1 VFKQNNETRVRS
13 LTADKMSRPRRGG
26 LARREERDFYIFT
39 SPWWLGLI
47 LFVIGPMV
55 ASIVISFTKWD
66 IITPPKW
73 VGFQNYVHMFKEDP
87 LFWKSLRVTAV
98 YTFVLVPVQLTLSML
113 VSILLNQKV
122 RMLGLFRTIFYLPT
136 VLPIVA
142 SSLLWLWILSPE
154 GILNFFVG
162 LLGIPPQ
169 NWLTSER
176 LALPS
181 IMLMSLW
188 GSFGTSMIIFLAGL
202 QGIPHSLYEAA
213 EIDGSGAWGKFRHI
227 TLPMLSPVIFFN
239 FVMGTIGTFQVF
251 TQGYLLTDGRPNNA
265 TLFYVLY
272 LYRNGFEYLR
282 MGYASALAWVL
293 FVIILAVTLLIIR
306 SSTMWVYYEAQR

>member
-1 VFKQNNETRVRS
+1 MPQLRKKNST
-13 LTADKMSRPRRGG
+13 KPRRSG

-47 LFVIGPMV
+47 LFVIGPMI

-73 VGFQNYVHMFKEDP
+73 VGFGNYVHMFKEDP

-98 YTFVLVPVQLTLSML
+98 YTFVLVPVQLTLSLL

-142 SSLLWLWILSPE
+142 SSLLWLWILNPD
-154 GILNFFVG
+154 GILNFFIG

-202 QGIPHSLYEAA
+202 QGIPQALYEAA

-251 TQGYLLTDGRPNNA
+251 TQGYLLTDGRPNNS

-293 FVIILAVTLLIIR
+293 FVIILVVTLLIIR
-306 SSTMWVYYEAQR
+306 SSTVWVYYEAQR

>member
-1 VFKQNNETRVRS
+1 MATRK
-13 LTADKMSRPRRGG
+13 LTG
-26 LARREERDFYIFT
+26 LARKEERDFYIFS
-39 SPWWLGLI
+39 SPWWLGFI
-47 LFVIGPMV
+47 LFVAGPMI
-55 ASIVISFTKWD
+55 ASIVISLTKWD

-73 VGFQNYVHMFKEDP
+73 VGFQNYVKLFRDDP

-98 YTFVLVPVQLTLSML
+98 YTFVLVPVQLVLSL
-113 VSILLNQKV
+113 AVSILLNQKV
-122 RMLGLFRTIFYLPT
+122 RFLGFFRTVFYLPT

-142 SSLLWLWILSPE
+142 SALLWLWILNPE
-154 GILNFFVG
+154 GILNFFIG

-169 NWLTSER
+169 NWLTDER

-202 QGIPHSLYEAA
+202 QGVPQTLYDAA
-213 EIDGSGAWGKFRHI
+213 EIDGAGSWGKFRHV
-227 TLPMLSPVIFFN
+227 TLPMITPVIFFN
-239 FVMGTIGTFQVF
+239 FVMGVIGTFQVF
-251 TQGYLLTDGRPNNA
+251 TQGYLLTDGRPNNS

-272 LYRNGFEYLR
+272 LYRSGFEYLK

-293 FVIILAVTLLIIR
+293 FLVIFVVTLLILR
-306 SSTMWVYYEAQR
+306 SSSLWVYYEVQR